1 MVRKYLLFLR
11 FIMNL
16 CVPMVVI
23 ILLAI
28 IDNLRGNENLV
39 KTMIPEDEYL
49 KWWDRASFWI
59 MIAKKGLPLAY
70 MLLSLTVIMPGLIN
84 IVVGG

>member
-1 MVRKYLLFLR
+1 MYLFR

-59 MIAKKGLPLAY
+59 AIAKKGLPMAY

>member
-1 MVRKYLLFLR
+1 
-11 FIMNL
+11 
-16 CVPMVVI
+16 MVVI

-59 MIAKKGLPLAY
+59 TIAKKGLPLAY